1 MQLLTHAQPFEY
13 RSHSGA
19 DRLGSLDVWTDD
31 GRTRA
36 VVVLRDV
43 PVQDTPRALRMLS
56 EHWLPYLLPVHLE
69 VMVLAVRADG
79 DGGKARARVL
89 PLSA

>member
-1 MQLLTHAQPFEY
+1 MQLLTRAQPFEY
-13 RSHSGA
+13 RSQRGV
-19 DRLGSLDVWTDD
+19 DRVGHLDVWLDD

-36 VVVLRDV
+36 VLVLRDV
-43 PVQDTPRALRMLS
+43 PVSDGVRALRMLS
-56 EHWLPYLLPVHLE
+56 EQWLPYLLPVD
-69 VMVLAVRADG
+69 VDVVVLALQAAG